1 MNQKH
6 IIVSIGLFLMQASL
20 QAQITNSQPVDKK
33 SADEV
38 IQLSPF
44 TVSQKGDRGYNAV
57 NTLGASRMNT
67 EIKNTPMSVVVINQ
81 QFIQDN
87 LPIDAYQAVRYTSGV
102 SGAGAPYSGQMTL
115 RGQNTAGATYSDGI
129 VDNVLIGGANM
140 ISMPLIDRIEL
151 IKGPAGTLYGS
162 HNSGGIVN
170 VMYKKPLPVAQT
182 ILQLNAGLTLPTK
195 GFVLDNTGP
204 LNDKFNYRLILAGDQ
219 GKSFRGDLDSEA
231 TVGLSGDYKLKS
243 GGSLYLQYNRIHPVR
258 STNSFPWFAD
268 KDYKIS
274 TFLPRDQPIG
284 ERDSRRDH
292 VVTQINVILT
302 QPFKFANID
311 WTARFAFRNIIADSY
326 AALYESGDT
335 EYGFFDKFGVQ
346 FGNRSN
352 ASFADPRFD
361 HVEMRTRSL
370 SQQTFQGHGYVNN
383 IDVVGDFNLG
393 PVKNKLLIYG
403 TYETGRL
410 FNQNLANTYA
420 GINLAEGK
428 RVYYID
434 SKSIQ
439 ARYLTIPVLATSNRT
454 YTDTLAAA
462 SQINSSMLDDK
473 LIFVFGFRKDQRVQT
488 IRKLNNV
495 GNIVDDERNG
505 TSKKF
510 GLVARPITST
520 AFYYNYAETFLPQG
534 FTPNGD
540 KWPNLIP
547 INNEAGIKWNS
558 PSGRFVVNLAHF
570 KTVTDNVL
578 VFRQTGNVDQNGVLI
593 STQLAGG
600 QLVVK
605 GWESDFTAAINENI
619 SIFGGIGNLTSVN
632 ALGVR
637 ARAVPQGLNWKAFIK
652 YSSIDGIFKGAFIG
666 YGYEKN
672 ADRAGDSGDGF
683 NMPGYTVA
691 DMVIGYKKGRWST
704 QINITNLMD
713 DVYASISVAPTIIY
727 GGDPRNIRL
736 STTYRL

>member
-1 MNQKH
+1 MNKKH
-6 IIVSIGLFLMQASL
+6 VIVSVGLFLVQASIH
-20 QAQITNSQPVDKK
+20 AQLNNSKPVDNKRK
-33 SADEV
+33 DEV
-38 IQLSPF
+38 IQLDPF

-102 SGAGAPYSGQMTL
+102 SGAGAPYSGQLTL

-162 HNSGGIVN
+162 HNSGGVVN
-170 VMYKKPLPVAQT
+170 VIYKKPLPVKQT
-182 ILQLNAGLTLPTK
+182 ILQLNAGITLPTK

-204 LNDKFNYRLILAGDQ
+204 LNDRMNYRLILAGDD
-219 GKSFRGDLDSEA
+219 GRSFRGNLDSEA

-243 GGSLYLQYNRIHPVR
+243 GGSVFLQYNRIHPVR
-258 STNSFPWFAD
+258 STNSFPWFTD
-268 KDYKIS
+268 KNFKIS
-274 TFLPRDQPIG
+274 TFLPRDEPIG
-284 ERDSRRDH
+284 EKDSRRDH
-292 VVTQINVILT
+292 VVQQVNLNIT

-311 WTARFAFRNIIADSY
+311 WVARLATRFVHANSY
-326 AALYESGDT
+326 AALYESADSQY
-335 EYGFFDKFGVQ
+335 EFFDRNGVKFGD
-346 FGNRSN
+346 RSN
-352 ASFADPRFD
+352 ASFDDPRFD
-361 HVEMRTRSL
+361 HVEMKTRSL
-370 SQQTFQGHGYVNN
+370 SQQTFQGKGFVNN
-383 IDVVGDFNLG
+383 LDIVGDFNVG
-393 PVKNKLLIYG
+393 AVKNKLLVYG
-403 TYETGRL
+403 TYETGKL
-410 FNQNLANTYA
+410 FNQNLANTYK
-420 GINLAEGK
+420 GINLAPGK
-428 RVYYID
+428 RVYYLNSRD
-434 SKSIQ
+434 IQ
-439 ARYLTIPVLATSNRT
+439 ANYLTIPQLAVSNRT

-462 SQINSSMLDDK
+462 TQLNSSLFDDK
-473 LIFVFGFRKDQRVQT
+473 LIFVLGYRKDQRIQT
-488 IRKLNNV
+488 LRRLNNV
-495 GNIVDDERNG
+495 GNIIEDERNG
-505 TSKKF
+505 DSKKF
-510 GLVARPITST
+510 GAVVRPIPST

-547 INNEAGIKWNS
+547 INNEAGVKWNS
-558 PSGRFVVNLAHF
+558 SSGAFVVNFAYF

-578 VFRQTGNVDQNGVLI
+578 VIRQTGEVDQFGVLI
-593 STQLAGG
+593 SRQLAGG

-605 GWESDFTAAINENI
+605 GWEADFTAAVNKNI
-619 SIFGGIGNLTSVN
+619 SIFGGVGDLSSVN

-637 ARAVPQGLNWKAFIK
+637 ARAVPQGLNWKIYAK
-652 YSSIDGIFKGAFIG
+652 YSSDAGLFKGAFIG

-691 DMVIGYKKGRWST
+691 DMLIGYKTGRWST

-713 DVYASISVAPTIIY
+713 DVYASISVAPSIIY

-736 STTYRL
+736 STTYRW